1 MGQFCTKPGFLALPS
16 SAARAE
22 DLLREAAG
30 PGFDLLSPR
39 LAEGFRG
46 AVSAVLERPGVAV
59 LGGAG
64 PSEHGTEPILLT
76 VTAADALA
84 QPDLLQTEMFGPAS
98 VVIRDAD
105 ARHLEQLAES
115 LSGQLTSSI
124 WAEPGDDIDGLV
136 RILERKAGRILF
148 GDWPTGVTVSYAQ
161 QHGGPYPASTAP
173 ATTSVGTAAVRR
185 FLRPVAYQGFPD
197 AALPREL
204 REANPLGLR
213 RRVDGEWV

>member
-1 MGQFCTKPGFLALPS
+1 MLASQHLIITTRGVFGGSFVAEPS
-16 SAARAE
+16 PAR
-22 DLLREAAG
+22 
-30 PGFDLLSPR
+30 
-39 LAEGFRG
+39 
-46 AVSAVLERPGVAV
+46 
-59 LGGAG
+59 
-64 PSEHGTEPILLT
+64 
-76 VTAADALA
+76 
-84 QPDLLQTEMFGPAS
+84 
-98 VVIRDAD
+98 
-105 ARHLEQLAES
+105 LAES